1 MGTMHSSLEDRFP
14 GTSIA
19 EGAQIGE
26 GCRIDEGCEISA
38 ETVIKQG
45 TALYKNVQITGKVQV
60 DEWVVIRE
68 NVTLVG
74 PLHIRQNSFIGQG
87 SILGATREDGTL
99 ADKTLANKT
108 LANKPTIIGEYCR
121 IGKEVE
127 ILGGVQV
134 GAFAR
139 VRAGSRV
146 IGDVPQYGIA
156 SRAPAILERF
166 CCPSCGGKL
175 MVSANH
181 GGAILVKCTHCNQA
195 EINFND
201 REWAQSPKHV
211 LLPGGA
217 LGAEVSTLGDDWRWL
232 DEWEMR

>member
-26 GCRIDEGCEISA
+26 GCRMDEGCEISA
-38 ETVIKQG
+38 EAVIKQG
-45 TALYKNVQITGKVQV
+45 TALYKNVQVIGKVQV

-87 SILGATREDGTL
+87 SILGATREEEAT
-99 ADKTLANKT
+99 AI
-108 LANKPTIIGEYCR
+108 KPTVIGEYCR

-166 CCPSCGGKL
+166 GCPSCGGKL
-175 MVSANH
+175 RVSANH

-211 LLPGGA
+211 LLSGGV

-232 DEWEMR
+232 EEWEMR